1 MSLIVAP
8 DTVEFFP
15 QAKPGKVEQI
25 ITSNRQGRVQFMG
38 TSWFAQFHQPNGK
51 ELALPGTFVKVIGRQ
66 GLTLLVVSI
75 GNDGVRPQMLI
86 GGSKANQSVI
96 LRFIQQMGSAFANL
110 LN

>member
-1 MSLIVAP
+1 MSLIIAP

-15 QAKPGKVEQI
+15 QTKPGEVEQI
-25 ITSNRQGRVQFMG
+25 ITSGRQGRVKFMG
-38 TSWFAQFHQPNGK
+38 TSWFAQFYQSNGK

-75 GNDGVRPQMLI
+75 GNDGIRPQMLI